1 MQPQI
6 ALVAELIVE
15 VECWREVGDITHGI
29 DINAAIILNEV
40 RVLRLEQ
47 EPDVVIV
54 LLNTMAKIDT
64 GIVSI
69 VFILGI
75 ATEVAIK
82 VVVEMIVDGVKP
94 WIPHTILGN
103 NASKDIVRQIAEIV
117 SKTIALVLTI
127 SQLIGKL
134 QMSALPQRLAIG
146 CAQHITTI
154 IGRCGVV
161 AGSEVG

>member
-1 MQPQI
+1 M
-6 ALVAELIVE
+6 
-15 VECWREVGDITHGI
+15 
-29 DINAAIILNEV
+29 
-40 RVLRLEQ
+40 LRLEQ
-47 EPDVVIV
+47 ESDVVIV
-54 LLNTMAKIDT
+54 LLYTMTQIDT
-64 GIVSI
+64 RIVSI
-69 VFILGI
+69 ILILGI
-75 ATEVAIK
+75 ATKVAVEKII
-82 VVVEMIVDGVKP
+82 EMIIDSMKP
-94 WIPHTILGN
+94 WIPHTVFRSDT
-103 NASKDIVRQIAEIV
+103 SKNIIRQIAKIV